1 MDKERISVWSK
12 PKYRVEKI
20 EEKEDQDFYH
30 LSGYDQPLLRH
41 EILLAKS

>member
-12 PKYRVEKI
+12 PKYEVEKI
-20 EEKEDQDFYH
+20 EEKQGQDFYH